1 MKRMNTFITKPLA
14 ASAAAVLSTI
24 ERDELATALNRDCL
38 CVTVNHD
45 TLRRELDAD
54 GADADADL
62 YREILTTRP
71 NLFSATAVFV
81 TPQQVERMREII
93 RAVEAVVAFPA
104 YRESVL
110 TEAPEIARFDPGP
123 RGVFMG
129 YDFHLGPAGPQLI
142 EINTNAGGALL
153 NTALARAQAACCE
166 TMKPLIPGPTRVG
179 PLDDIFHKTFL
190 REWRRQRGEQALT
203 SIAIVDDVPR
213 EQYLYP
219 EFVLFER
226 LFRRHGLKAV
236 IADPAELRI
245 RHGKLW
251 HENRQIDL
259 VYNRLTDFTL
269 EEPRHAVL
277 RQTYLEGGVVLT
289 PHPRAHALYAD
300 KRNLVALTDGTRL
313 RAWQVPEPVIHTLLT
328 GIPRT
333 VRVTAADAEALWAR
347 RRTLFFKP
355 AAGYGAK
362 AAYRGDKLTRRV
374 WDEIASGCYVAQE
387 QIAPSER
394 RLRQNGIETAL
405 KLDIRNYVY
414 DGEVQLLAARLY
426 QGQMTNFRT
435 PGGGFAPVFCPSPE
449 GHPPGN
455 LIACS
460 AGKVC
465 K

>member
-1 MKRMNTFITKPLA
+1 MKRMNTFITKPPA

-38 CVTVNHD
+38 CVTVNRD
-45 TLRRELDAD
+45 TLRRDLDAD
-54 GADADADL
+54 GADADL
-62 YREILTTRP
+62 YRGILATRP

-81 TPQQVERMREII
+81 TPQQVERMRAII
-93 RAVEAVVAFPA
+93 HAVETIVALPA

-110 TEAPEIARFDPGP
+110 AEAPEIARFDPGP

-166 TMKPLIPGPTRVG
+166 TMKPLIPRPAHGG
-179 PLDDIFHKTFL
+179 ALDDIFHRMFL
-190 REWRRQRGEQALT
+190 REWRRQRGARPLT
-203 SIAIVDDVPR
+203 SIAIVDDAPR

-219 EFVLFER
+219 EFLLFER

-236 IADPAELRI
+236 IADPAELRM
-245 RHGKLW
+245 RDGKLW
-251 HENRQIDL
+251 HENQPIDL
-259 VYNRLTDFTL
+259 VYNRLTDFAL

-277 RQTYLEGGVVLT
+277 RQAYLEGGVVLT

-300 KRNLVALTDGTRL
+300 KRNLVALTDGARL

-333 VRVTAADAEALWAR
+333 VAVDAAHAAELWER
-347 RRTLFFKP
+347 RRKLFFKP
-355 AAGYGAK
+355 AAGYGGR

-374 WDEIASGCYVAQE
+374 WDEIVSGRYVAQE
-387 QIAPSER
+387 QIAPSQR
-394 RLRQNGIETAL
+394 RLRQNGTETAL
-405 KLDIRNYVY
+405 KLDVRNYVY

-426 QGQMTNFRT
+426 QGQTTNFRT

-449 GHPPGN
+449 GNPPGN
-455 LIACS
+455 EIACS

>member
-1 MKRMNTFITKPLA
+1 MIILSGTTSAPVTNAASGTEDLA
-14 ASAAAVLSTI
+14 A
-24 ERDELATALNRDCL
+24 ALNRDCL
-38 CVTVNHD
+38 CVTVNRD
-45 TLRRELDAD
+45 TLRRDLDAD
-54 GADADADL
+54 GADADL
-62 YREILTTRP
+62 YREILATRP

-81 TPQQVERMREII
+81 TAQQVERMRTII
-93 RAVEAVVAFPA
+93 RAVETVVALPA
-104 YRESVL
+104 YREEVL
-110 TEAPEIARFDPGP
+110 AAAPEIARFDPGP

-166 TMKPLIPGPTRVG
+166 MMKPLIPGPAPVAA
-179 PLDDIFHKTFL
+179 LDDIFHHMFL
-190 REWRRQRGEQALT
+190 REWRRQRGEQPLT
-203 SIAIVDDVPR
+203 SIAIMDDAPR

-219 EFVLFER
+219 EFLLFER

-236 IADPAELRI
+236 IADPSELHQRD
-245 RHGKLW
+245 GKLW
-251 HENRQIDL
+251 HENQPIDL
-259 VYNRLTDFTL
+259 VYNRLTDFAL
-269 EEPRHAVL
+269 EEPRHAML
-277 RQTYLEGGVVLT
+277 RQSYLEGGVVLT

-300 KRNLVALTDGTRL
+300 KRNLVALTDGARL
-313 RAWQVPEPVIHTLLT
+313 RAWQVPEPVVHTLLT

-333 VRVTAADAEALWAR
+333 VRVTAAGAEALWAQ

-374 WDEIASGCYVAQE
+374 WNEITAGNYVAQE
-387 QIAPSER
+387 QIAPSQR
-394 RLRQNGIETAL
+394 RLRQNGTEAAL

-414 DGEVQLLAARLY
+414 DGAVQLLAARLY
-426 QGQMTNFRT
+426 QGQTTNFRT

-449 GHPPGN
+449 GNPPGN
-455 LIACS
+455 QIACHAS
-460 AGKVC
+460 KVC